1 MQQFVISGVK
11 SEVNI
16 EPKLE
21 LVTALYLSHKICYG
35 IIVKML

>member
-11 SEVNI
+11 SDVNI

-21 LVTALYLSHKICYG
+21 LVIAFYLSHKICCE
-35 IIVKML
+35 IIVRIL

>member
-21 LVTALYLSHKICYG
+21 LVTALYLSHKIHCG
-35 IIVKML
+35 IIVKIL